1 MLPEVAALMSASAG
15 LAGAAPDVGGKVLE
29 PGACAGGAACGTA
42 GRQAGKQAQNVVA
55 GLSVQA
61 RPVTCHQQCHSS
73 PSSSDSVFARLRPPK
88 FSGLGP
94 GGTPLPATC
103 FMR

>member
-29 PGACAGGAACGTA
+29 PGACAAGAACGTA
-42 GRQAGKQAQNVVA
+42 GRQARNVVA

-61 RPVTCHQQCHSS
+61 SQITCHQQSYACPS
-73 PSSSDSVFARLRPPK
+73 PSDSVSARIRPPK
-88 FSGLGP
+88 GSGLGP
-94 GGTPLPATC
+94 GGTPLPAAC
-103 FMR
+103 FMRL